1 MYEEAISKYIGMMTK
16 LQAEPTHNLDTA
28 SENIPEE
35 SGVYVIC
42 NSKEKRVTYV
52 RRTKNL
58 RRRLLKRAL
67 SKHAKKRIL
76 FLYIARTLQVENLI
90 ATS

>member
-16 LQAEPTHNLDTA
+16 LQAEPTHNFDTA

-42 NSKEKRVTYV
+42 NSKEKRVIYV
-52 RRTKNL
+52 GRTKNL
-58 RRRLLKRAL
+58 RRRFLKRAL
-67 SKHAKKRIL
+67 
-76 FLYIARTLQVENLI
+76 
-90 ATS
+90 